1 MQMTREEILAVYAEG
16 PEAVVTLVQRLC
28 EHITALETRVSE
40 LEARVHE
47 LETQLHRDSHNS
59 GQPPSSDR
67 FEQRS
72 RRRHR
77 PKSLREPSGR
87 PPGGEP
93 GHPGHTL
100 AAVATPDHVVG
111 HQPTHCAQCHA
122 ALPPTAPIL
131 GKTARQ
137 VFDVPPLRLAV
148 TEHQAFT
155 RGCPACGHATT
166 APFPPEVRAP
176 VQYGPHRL
184 ALATYLRVV
193 QLLPLER
200 THQLLADLLGQPV
213 SEATLLAA
221 QAGVQAR
228 LLGLE
233 RRIRRGLCRAAV
245 LQCDE
250 SGFYVNQQ
258 RYWLHTA
265 STPRL
270 TLYGVSPHRGKK
282 AQAALGVLPHFTG
295 VALHD
300 AYSAYY
306 VYAGP
311 HALCNVHHLR
321 ELTYLAEEEQ
331 QPWAAA
337 LKRLLLTMQAAV
349 REARRAG
356 QAALERRLRRRLE
369 RRYGR
374 LLAQGYALQP
384 ASLPRASP
392 KRRGRRKQSKAKNLL
407 DRFRDRRRDV
417 LRFLSD
423 FRVPFDNNLAERDLR
438 MLKVQQKIAGCFR
451 TLTGAQEFCRLRSYV
466 STAVKQG
473 VNAFRALRL
482 LFAGRPFVPALT

>member
-28 EHITALETRVSE
+28 AHITALETRVTE

-47 LETQLHRDSHNS
+47 LEAQRHQDSHNS
-59 GQPPSSDR
+59 GKPPSTDR

-77 PKSLREPSGR
+77 PRSLREPSGR
-87 PPGGEP
+87 PPGGPP

-100 AAVATPDHVVG
+100 RAVAHPDQVVV
-111 HQPTHCAQCHA
+111 HQPTHCQACQA
-122 ALPPTAPIL
+122 PLPETAPVVD
-131 GKTARQ
+131 KAVRQ
-137 VFDVPPLRLAV
+137 VFDLPPVRLWV
-148 TEHQAFT
+148 TEHQALT
-155 RGCPACGHATT
+155 CTCPACGQAT
-166 APFPPEVRAP
+166 AAAFPPAVRAP
-176 VQYGPHRL
+176 VQYGPHLL
-184 ALATYLRVV
+184 AFSTYLRVV

-221 QAGVQAR
+221 QASVQPR
-228 LLGLE
+228 LMGLE
-233 RRIRRGLCRAAV
+233 RRLRRGLCRAAV

-250 SGFYVNQQ
+250 SGCYVEQQ

-270 TLYGVSPHRGKK
+270 TLYQVSPHRGQK
-282 AQAALGVLPHFTG
+282 AQAALGVLPRFQG
-295 VALHD
+295 IALHD

-306 VYAGP
+306 VYRGA

-321 ELTYLAEEEQ
+321 ELTYLAEEEH
-331 QPWAAA
+331 QPWAGAM
-337 LKRLLLTMQAAV
+337 KRLLLDMKAAV
-349 REARRAG
+349 EQAQAAG
-356 QAALERRLRRRLE
+356 QAALAPQTRCQLV

-374 LLAQGYALQP
+374 LLAAGYATQP
-384 ASLPRASP
+384 PGEPRASP
-392 KRRGRRKQSKAKNLL
+392 AGRGRRKQSKAKNLL
-407 DRFRDRRRDV
+407 DRLRDRREEV
-417 LRFLSD
+417 LRFLGD
-423 FRVPFDNNLAERDLR
+423 WRVPFDNNLAERDLR

-451 TLTGAQEFCRLRSYV
+451 TLSGAQEFCRLRSYV

-473 VNAFRALRL
+473 VNAFHALRL
-482 LFAGRPFVPALT
+482 LFQGRPFVPALT